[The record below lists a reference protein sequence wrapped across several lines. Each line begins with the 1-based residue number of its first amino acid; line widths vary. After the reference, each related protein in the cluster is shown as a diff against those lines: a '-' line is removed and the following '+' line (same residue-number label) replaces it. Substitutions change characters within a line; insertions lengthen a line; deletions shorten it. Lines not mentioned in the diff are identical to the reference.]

1 MQALTFIRRR
11 PVLTIL
17 GLVTLIALGSQDLV
31 AAVIMLAGFVS
42 LLALVSKRTSNRARA
57 FLGTFIALST
67 LAGLV
72 AALGVPVYQSAA
84 DELFIPKT
92 GQSAASTTQTRAG
105 LDLTGYVVSDND
117 YAINGVDQNSQY
129 LTSVAATGGYIS
141 TTGGFAYLGVQNAL
155 VHAHLQGARAEL
167 VVQNF
172 NLANTNANAD
182 FDPQLAHALLKSDA
196 TQAAFVK
203 SLRETLVSEG
213 WDGVVIDFEN
223 LNVADQPAFVH
234 FLKVLHSALNWKVR
248 LVTAVPPPDPGY
260 PSSIGYDLKAIASHS
275 DLVNVMTYNQHDPTV
290 NAGPIGQPSWI
301 TSVMTT
307 VEKSVSKSK
316 LQLGIAGYGYVWGPG
331 VAKYTNTV
339 TAAQAR
345 SIVAKDK
352 SVARFDPSAAE
363 WTTTLHDGTVMWW
376 NDAKT
381 MAVRVALA
389 KTLGIEG
396 AAVWEISNSDPLKAA
411 ATAVQIAR
419 IPLTAH
425 VSRPID
431 FVNAKG
437 LVALTFDDGPDPAW
451 TPSILKILKHYH
463 VPGTFF
469 VVGSMAQRY
478 PNLLTEMVAN
488 GDLIGNHTYTHLDL
502 NTVPRWRAL
511 TEINL
516 DSWIIHGITG
526 RTPQLFRSPYGS
538 QELADSNSNAHRNL
552 AKSLGLQPVGWNVET
567 SDWAKPGV
575 ATIVQRATVGIPHE
589 ATILMHDGGGNR
601 AETVAALGQV
611 ISKLQH
617 EGYVFTTVDHL
628 DATLTQPYQPIPKTF
643 WGAAGSVLSIA
654 SYRLWI
660 AIQDVFSWTLS
671 ALAVLSIFRLLLTWV
686 FAIRYSRRTK
696 KLAEAPISKLN
707 YLPVSIFI
715 PAHNE
720 EMTIE
725 KTLASLL
732 KLEAKPHQVVV
743 AENGSTDATAERAQ
757 AFADSHPDLNIL
769 VRSYGPVGK
778 ANALNFALDEATGE
792 IIVVLDADTVIHP
805 GFIDSVQPHFR
816 DPRVGAVA
824 GNVRVGNT
832 RRMLAKLQALEYGV
846 SLALDR
852 SAQAELGVVS
862 VVPGAAGAFRLE
874 ALREVGGWPG
884 RTLVED
890 TDLTVLLHRAKWK
903 IPYES
908 GAISYTEAPE
918 TSREVIKQRRRW
930 AFGSIEVVAL
940 NSKTLFSAKDG
951 KLGVLGLPWLLLSQV
966 LLPAI
971 APIVDIYLIWILL
984 QGFWVAALSMLL
996 LGVLGEAAT
1005 AWWAL
1010 RKADLPMSWLWL
1022 LPVARVWWRTL
1033 LLVSAFSA
1041 VRRWLAGRTLKWA
1054 KLTRKNSVEVG

>member
-1 MQALTFIRRR
+1 MLT
-11 PVLTIL
+11 VLGVI
-17 GLVTLIALGSQDLV
+17 TLIALGFQDLV
-31 AAVIMLAGFVS
+31 AAVIMLAGFLS
-42 LLALVSKRTSNRARA
+42 LSALLSKRTSNRART
-57 FLGTFIALST
+57 FLGTFVVLST

-72 AALGVPVYQSAA
+72 AALGVPIYQSAA
-84 DELFIPKT
+84 DELFIPKGT
-92 GQSAASTTQTRAG
+92 QGATSSTQTRAG
-105 LDLTGYVVSDND
+105 LDFTGYVVSDNN
-117 YAINGVDQNSQY
+117 YAINGVDQSSQY
-129 LTSVAATGGYIS
+129 LTTVSATGGFIS

-172 NLANTNANAD
+172 NLANSNPNAD
-182 FDPQLAHALLKSDA
+182 FDPRLAHELLKSDSNQA
-196 TQAAFVK
+196 TFIA
-203 SLRETLVSEG
+203 SLRQTLTAEG

-223 LNVADQPAFVH
+223 LNAADQPAFDH
-234 FLKVLHSALNWKVR
+234 FLQLLHKALSWKVR

-260 PSSIGYDLKAIASHS
+260 PSSIHYDLKAIASHS
-275 DLVNVMTYNQHDPTV
+275 DIVNVMTYNQHDPTV
-290 NAGPIGQPSWI
+290 NPGPIGQPAWI
-301 TSVMTT
+301 SSVMKS
-307 VEKSVSKSK
+307 VEKYVSKSK

-339 TAAQAR
+339 TSAQAR
-345 SIVAKDK
+345 SIVAFDK
-352 SVARFDPSAAE
+352 ATARYDNKSAE
-363 WTTTLHDGTVMWW
+363 WTTTLHDGTVLWW
-376 NDAKT
+376 NDARSI
-381 MAVRVALA
+381 ADRVVLA
-389 KTLGIEG
+389 KSLGLEG
-396 AAVWEISNSDPLKAA
+396 AALWEISTTDSLKLASQK
-411 ATAVQIAR
+411 VQIAR

-451 TPSILKILKHYH
+451 TPSILKILNHYH

-478 PNLLTEMVAN
+478 PNLLTEMIAQ

-575 ATIVQRATVGIPHE
+575 PTIIQRATEGIPHE

-601 AETVAALGQV
+601 AQTVAALGPV
-611 ISKLQH
+611 IAKLQRA
-617 EGYVFTTVDHL
+617 GYVFTTVDHL

-643 WGAAGSVLSIA
+643 WGVTGSIVSIA

-660 AIQDVFSWTLS
+660 AIQDVFSWSLG
-671 ALAVLSIFRLLLTWV
+671 ALAILSILRLFLTWI
-686 FAIRYSRRTK
+686 FALRYARRTR
-696 KLAEAPISKLN
+696 KLATVQISGDQ

-725 KTLASLL
+725 KTLDSLL
-732 KLEAKPHQVVV
+732 QLETKPHQVIV
-743 AENGSTDATAERAQ
+743 AENGSSDETALKAQ
-757 AFADSHPDLNIL
+757 YFADQHPEISVL

-778 ANALNFALDEATGE
+778 ANALNAALAEATGE
-792 IIVVLDADTVIHP
+792 VIVVLDADTVIDTK
-805 GFIDSVQPHFR
+805 FIDSVQPHFKNE
-816 DPRVGAVA
+816 RVGAVA

-832 RRMLAKLQALEYGV
+832 KRMLAKLQALEYGV

-862 VVPGAAGAFRLE
+862 VVPGAAGAFRRGALE
-874 ALREVGGWPG
+874 QVGGWPG

-890 TDLTVLLHRAKWK
+890 TDLTVLLHRAKWE
-903 IPYES
+903 IPYEA

-918 TSREVIKQRRRW
+918 TSREVVKQRRRW

-940 NSKTLFSAKDG
+940 NSQMMFSAKDG
-951 KLGVLGLPWLLLSQV
+951 KLGILGLPWLLLSQV
-966 LLPAI
+966 LLPAL
-971 APIVDIYLIWILL
+971 APIVDIYLIWSVL

-1010 RKADLPMSWLWL
+1010 RKANLPMRWLWL
-1022 LPVARVWWRTL
+1022 LPVARVWWRSL
-1033 LLVSAFSA
+1033 LLVSAASA
-1041 VRRWLAGRTLKWA
+1041 VRRWLAGRNLRWA
-1054 KLTRKNSVEVG
+1054 KLTRRNSVEVSR